1 MKKQDKRYK
10 RIATGIATSAAVVT
24 IGAGMMMP
32 MVVHAADGTLTHQH
46 TGMHR
51 KAPAWRVGLRAAE
64 IKVLGMTADQFKE
77 ARRTKKL
84 EQLIEDAGM
93 TQAQFAEKVKI
104 ELTATWKAEGVS
116 DKEIAARLAKLD
128 KHHSHRE
135 HRWEK
140 HQNRKN

>member
-1 MKKQDKRYK
+1 MKKQHKRYK

-46 TGMHR
+46 TGIQR

-64 IKVLGMTADQFKE
+64 AKALGMTVDEFKE

-84 EQLIEDAGM
+84 EQLVEDAGM
-93 TQAQFAEKVKI
+93 TQAQFADKVKT
-104 ELTATWKAEGVS
+104 ELTATWKADGVS
-116 DKEIAARLAKLD
+116 DKDITARLAKLD
-128 KHHSHRE
+128 KHQNHRE

-140 HQNRKN
+140 QRAKH